1 MEVRMRLL
9 TAGAH
14 ARKMAMLLT
23 PPQLRAARALLDWSR
38 KDLARHSG
46 TAPETI
52 QAFEI
57 GVSDPKLSTLRK
69 WRMTLQRAGVIFT
82 DEDQGGGPGVRLKGK
97 GRS

>member
-1 MEVRMRLL
+1 MRLL
-9 TAGAH
+9 AAGVH
-14 ARKMAMLLT
+14 ARKTAMLLT

-57 GVSDPKLSTLRK
+57 GASDPKLSTLRK
-69 WRMTLQRAGVIFT
+69 WRLTLQRAGVLFT
-82 DEDQGGGPGVRLKGK
+82 DPDDAAGAGVRLKGK
-97 GRS
+97 G